1 MDLISYETIRAVH
14 RVEKEEQLQKLPEN
28 FFESVRSWLS
38 HKQKNSDSVSL
49 LEVHNAKKLLDD
61 ILKRRERKIILS
73 AMRTMRGEVPPVN
86 LTDSERRFFD
96 EIVVLM
102 KAHRQETQEK
112 MMGYAEVVESKIDE
126 IKKTMADIRPSEI
139 VEESVIKEPVVEESV
154 VEEPE
159 TVEIGKPEEI
169 INNTS
174 KKFLKILSDI
184 PKFVGSD
191 METYGPFN
199 KGEMANLPSNVAEIL
214 ISREV
219 AELMT
224 D

>member
-14 RVEKEEQLQKLPEN
+14 RAEKDEQLQRLPEN
-28 FFESVRSWLS
+28 FFELVRSWLS
-38 HKQKNSDSVSL
+38 HKQKNNDSISL

-96 EIVVLM
+96 EIVMLM
-102 KAHRQETQEK
+102 KAHRQDTQEK
-112 MMGYAEVVESKIDE
+112 MMGYVEVVESKIDE
-126 IKKTMADIRPSEI
+126 IKKTMKDIRPSEI
-139 VEESVIKEPVVEESV
+139 F
-154 VEEPE
+154 EEPE
-159 TVEIGKPEEI
+159 IQPESDEPVERPIDDKPR
-169 INNTS
+169 
-174 KKFLKILSDI
+174 KFLKILSDI

-191 METYGPFN
+191 MDTYGPFS
-199 KGEMANLPSNVAEIL
+199 KGEMANLPNDVAEVLISRDVAEI
-214 ISREV
+214 
-219 AELMT
+219 MT